1 VYTSSLDPTH
11 RQQQQQQQHV
21 KSPATATSPPGG
33 LPGPS
38 DSAASSVTIAAGV
51 PWLGLA
57 GLSGL
62 MQPGR
67 VQDEVRVRMTQVA
80 LQMAELA
87 TQLVS
92 EACCCYISAQT
103 WLSLL
108 GTGACHR
115 LSLHCR
121 RHLCTRFLLC
131 IPAVIFNTLLKV
143 CKAGW
148 LHMLCPVAVA
158 WATHKPQHSYIPAAL
173 LCTCRRCSPRLQH
186 PPQPVQ
192 AHLGGSHP

>member
-1 VYTSSLDPTH
+1 VSVSCVAATPTADANNTLRLVYSSSLDPTPP
-11 RQQQQQQQHV
+11 RQQQQHV

-33 LPGPS
+33 LLGPT

-67 VQDEVRVRMTQVA
+67 VQDEVRVRMTHVA

-92 EACCCYISAQT
+92 LARSC
-103 WLSLL
+103 LMHSLGSL
-108 GTGACHR
+108 GTQPVVFDATACWQ
-115 LSLHCR
+115 C
-121 RHLCTRFLLC
+121 LCTY
-131 IPAVIFNTLLKV
+131 PAVL
-143 CKAGW
+143 
-148 LHMLCPVAVA
+148 
-158 WATHKPQHSYIPAAL
+158 AL
-173 LCTCRRCSPRLQH
+173 L
-186 PPQPVQ
+186 
-192 AHLGGSHP
+192 

>member
-1 VYTSSLDPTH
+1 MIRHWCKPVTVSVFCFAATSTADANNALRLVYSSSLDPTH
-11 RQQQQQQQHV
+11 RQQQQQHV

-33 LPGPS
+33 LPGPA
-38 DSAASSVTIAAGV
+38 DSAASSVTIAASV

-92 EACCCYISAQT
+92 
-103 WLSLL
+103 
-108 GTGACHR
+108 
-115 LSLHCR
+115 
-121 RHLCTRFLLC
+121 
-131 IPAVIFNTLLKV
+131 V
-143 CKAGW
+143 AGW
-148 LHMLCPVAVA
+148 C
-158 WATHKPQHSYIPAAL
+158 L
-173 LCTCRRCSPRLQH
+173 LDVM
-186 PPQPVQ
+186 PPCCD
-192 AHLGGSHP
+192 ASLM